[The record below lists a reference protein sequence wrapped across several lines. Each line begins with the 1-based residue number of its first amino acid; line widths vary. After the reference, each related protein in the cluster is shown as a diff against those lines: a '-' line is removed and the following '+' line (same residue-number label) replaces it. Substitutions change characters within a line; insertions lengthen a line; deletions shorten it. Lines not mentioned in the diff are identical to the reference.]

1 MQGLKDMNNNKIRQ
15 LNNQAIEQFDQEYVN
30 DFQWEKIQNLI
41 NKSFPQNNF
50 CFLDIGGGNGKFADR
65 ILATY
70 PLSTGTILDNADIL
84 LSLNKT
90 DPRKKLILGSV
101 EDLTEL
107 FVNCKYDLIFF
118 NWTLHHFVKDS
129 YAETRK
135 SQAESL
141 INASNLLSSIGYIS
155 VFENIYDGIF
165 FKNLP
170 SYIIFCLTSS
180 KTLAP
185 FFKKMGAN
193 TAGCGVCFLS
203 EKQWHETFKKAE
215 LLVSEYTNFD
225 KWPFSIVH
233 RLFLHLG
240 LVRVGH
246 FWVSKKVLK

>member
-1 MQGLKDMNNNKIRQ
+1 MNNKIRQ

-41 NKSFPQNNF
+41 NKSFSQNNF

-70 PLSTGTILDNADIL
+70 PLSSGTILDNADIL

-90 DPRKKLILGSV
+90 DPRKKLVLGSV

-129 YAETRK
+129 YAETRR
-135 SQAESL
+135 SQAEAL
-141 INASNLLSSIGYIS
+141 INASNLLSGIGYIS

-165 FKNLP
+165 LKIYQVISSSVLHLVKLLPRYSKKWVLIQQGVEFVFYQKNNGMRLLKKP
-170 SYIIFCLTSS
+170 SYLFRNIRILINGLSA
-180 KTLAP
+180 LYID
-185 FFKKMGAN
+185 FF
-193 TAGCGVCFLS
+193 
-203 EKQWHETFKKAE
+203 
-215 LLVSEYTNFD
+215 YTWD
-225 KWPFSIVH
+225 
-233 RLFLHLG
+233 
-240 LVRVGH
+240 
-246 FWVSKKVLK
+246 